1 LPLVYDE
8 LRQLAA
14 RKLAR
19 EKPGQTLDA
28 TALVHEAYLR
38 LVASPQGES
47 GEKVWQGRVHF
58 YAAAAEAMRRILIDN
73 ARKKKSEKRGGQQR
87 RIDWHNNIQA
97 PAKATDDLLAI
108 DEALTQLAAEDAE
121 AAQLVKLR
129 FYAGLSVDE
138 AADVMGLARA
148 TAYRTWNY
156 AKAWLR
162 TKLDGVV
169 NH

>member
-1 LPLVYDE
+1 MVT
-8 LRQLAA
+8 
-14 RKLAR
+14 
-19 EKPGQTLDA
+19 TLSLFENKK
-28 TALVHEAYLR
+28 TAEACQQKNGLT
-38 LVASPQGES
+38 
-47 GEKVWQGRVHF
+47 
-58 YAAAAEAMRRILIDN
+58 AEAMRRILIDN

-169 NH
+169 SH